1 MKTTFDEYSSRYTHV
16 AMRREAGVLE
26 MRLHSEDGPLVWG
39 SRPHSELGYCFADVG
54 SDPDNQVI
62 ILTGTGERFLADLD
76 KSWVGEMT
84 PTRWDEI
91 YRNGKRLLMN
101 LLEIEVPMI
110 AAVNGFA
117 LAGGWSIAQMCDL
130 RIASEEAKL
139 GISETKWSLL
149 PPFGSILSKQI
160 PLSAVLEL
168 VLTAQPV
175 TAQRA
180 YDMGF
185 LNKVV
190 PAGDL
195 MEEAMTMAQQI
206 ADNAPLAVQT
216 FKELAYRGLNMSNQD
231 ISALT
236 YQMYDA
242 LLLTED
248 SKEGP
253 KAFAEKRKP
262 EWKGR

>member
-1 MKTTFDEYSSRYTHV
+1 MAETILYEKTGNIVTITLNRPDSLN
-16 AMRREAGVLE
+16 AIN
-26 MRLHSEDGPLVWG
+26 RLLRQE
-39 SRPHSELGYCFADVG
+39 
-54 SDPDNQVI
+54 
-62 ILTGTGERFLADLD
+62 LADAILEFD
-76 KSWVGEMT
+76 GDPEAFVAVITGSGRAFCSGRDLKERAEDNAQGVQAKASASMT
-84 PTRWDEI
+84 KESPFMCPRTW
-91 YRNGKRLLMN
+91 K
-101 LLEIEVPMI
+101 PMI

-130 RIASEEAKL
+130 RIGSEEAKL

-180 YDMGF
+180 YDLGF

-195 MEEAMTMAQQI
+195 MEEALTMAQQI

-262 EWKGR
+262 QWKGR